1 MERRRDPPSA
11 GSIRDS
17 LSLGPLTLC
26 IVKGD
31 LTNETTDAIA
41 NAANGQLW
49 LGGGVAGAI
58 ARKAGTAVEKECRD
72 YTRVHGSVN
81 VGGVVRTG
89 AGKLRCKHI
98 LHTVGPVFKQGQDN
112 DSLLHTAV
120 LNTYKKAAELG
131 LTSLSLP
138 AISSGIFGF
147 PKDRCASIM
156 LRAAITFLEQ
166 HPNSSLTLIR
176 LINIDEPTVHCFSA
190 ALSRLPVYS
199 PHPIP

>member
-1 MERRRDPPSA
+1 MKGGRAPPASS
-11 GSIRDS
+11 SIRAS
-17 LSLGPLTLC
+17 LQLGSLTLC

-31 LTNETTDAIA
+31 ITNETTDAIV

-58 ARKAGTAVEKECRD
+58 ARKAGTAVERECRD
-72 YTRVHGSVN
+72 YTRANGPVA

-89 AGKLRCKHI
+89 AGKLSCKCV
-98 LHTVGPVFKQGQDN
+98 LHTVGPVFKPGQDN

-120 LNTYKKAAELG
+120 FNTYLKAAELG

-147 PKDRCASIM
+147 PKDRCANIM
-156 LRAAITFLEQ
+156 LRTLLSFLEQ
-166 HPNSSLTLIR
+166 FPSSSLSLIR
-176 LINIDEPTVHCFSA
+176 LINIDEPTVHSFLS
-190 ALSRLPVYS
+190 ALSRLPPYS
-199 PHPIP
+199 HPRP